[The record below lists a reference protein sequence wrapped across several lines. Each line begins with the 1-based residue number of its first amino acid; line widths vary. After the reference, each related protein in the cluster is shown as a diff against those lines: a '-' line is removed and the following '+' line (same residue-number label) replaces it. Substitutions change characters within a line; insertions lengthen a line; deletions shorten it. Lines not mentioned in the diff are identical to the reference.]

1 MVVDMS
7 DFFNGWPEDGEP
19 EKVVK
24 MSDLVERLRRG
35 CDCSNKVC
43 EMDTTSEQAADEIER
58 LRGALLQIR
67 DNQLHIIDAVALA
80 KAALQE
86 RDDE

>member
-24 MSDLVERLRRG
+24 MSDLVERLRDPRPKLG
-35 CDCSNKVC
+35 MVPSNIRL
-43 EMDTTSEQAADEIER
+43 EAADEIER